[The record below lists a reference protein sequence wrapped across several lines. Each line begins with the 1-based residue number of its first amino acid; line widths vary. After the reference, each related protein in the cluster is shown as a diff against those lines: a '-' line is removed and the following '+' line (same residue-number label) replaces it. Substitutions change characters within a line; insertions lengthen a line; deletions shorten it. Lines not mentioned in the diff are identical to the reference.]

1 MGMISQSLDDFKSAK
16 SFEPTEPKKVQ
27 EYKEKA
33 KKALQRKHY
42 NKAYKYLHK
51 AKTYREQP
59 LMIVDEFWMMN
70 REKMGDNANKF
81 LKKMEN
87 EFTIFKDEMAFID
100 DPKYLLNDEFIN
112 NMGELLI
119 KQRKAPIK
127 VGMTIQNFE
136 D

>member
-1 MGMISQSLDDFKSAK
+1 MDNLELKNILITFLQDNEKEINRALKEIEKLDSEYEIMEFESLQ
-16 SFEPTEPKKVQ
+16 TEI
-27 EYKEKA
+27 
-33 KKALQRKHY
+33 
-42 NKAYKYLHK
+42 N
-51 AKTYREQP
+51 
-59 LMIVDEFWMMN
+59 N
-70 REKMGDNANKF
+70 REKMRDNANKF

-100 DPKYLLNDEFIN
+100 NPKYLLDDEFIN

-119 KQRKAPIK
+119 KQRKTPIK